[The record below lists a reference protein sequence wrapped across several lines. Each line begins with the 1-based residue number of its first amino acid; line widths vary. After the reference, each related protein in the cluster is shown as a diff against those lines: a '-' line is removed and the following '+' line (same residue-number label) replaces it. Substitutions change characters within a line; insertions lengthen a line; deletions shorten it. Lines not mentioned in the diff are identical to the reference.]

1 MVGRYDCL
9 KQKQHVPN
17 WKAATVNLKNLLFR
31 PYTDASVGHHCTM
44 DQDHGINAT
53 LDMSKLI
60 RMCRPALEQKKH
72 ICARLRIQ
80 NTDRVTGAL
89 LGSEITRRYGEK
101 GLPEDTISLSFV
113 GSAGQSFGAFIPKG
127 LTLSLEGDANDYVG
141 KGLSGGKIIVSP
153 PRGSVFPAEDNIII
167 GNVAFYGAT
176 SGEAYINGTAGER
189 FCVRNSGATAVV
201 EGVGNHGCEY
211 MTGGRV
217 LILGS
222 TGRNFAAGMS
232 GGIAYVYDLEPAKC
246 NPDLVKLEDLTDPD
260 EQQFVK
266 SLLEKHVAYTDSNLG
281 HMLLENWE
289 DTVSRI
295 TKVIPE
301 AYEEMVSLI
310 AQAQAEGHSEEEAHM
325 IAFEQKHGKKK

>member
-1 MVGRYDCL
+1 MCHLNTCPYGVCTQDEKLRKRFKGKPEYIVNFMRFVAQDLREIMARLGFHTIDEMVGRYDCL

-127 LTLSLEGDANDYVG
+127 LTLSLEGDANDYVARACPAAR
-141 KGLSGGKIIVSP
+141 SSYRR
-153 PRGSVFPAEDNIII
+153 RGAPSSRRKTTSSS
-167 GNVAFYGAT
+167 AT
-176 SGEAYINGTAGER
+176 SPSTARRAAKPTSTARQANGSA
-189 FCVRNSGATAVV
+189 SATAA
-201 EGVGNHGCEY
+201 
-211 MTGGRV
+211 RQP
-217 LILGS
+217 S
-222 TGRNFAAGMS
+222 S
-232 GGIAYVYDLEPAKC
+232 
-246 NPDLVKLEDLTDPD
+246 
-260 EQQFVK
+260 
-266 SLLEKHVAYTDSNLG
+266 
-281 HMLLENWE
+281 
-289 DTVSRI
+289 
-295 TKVIPE
+295 KV
-301 AYEEMVSLI
+301 
-310 AQAQAEGHSEEEAHM
+310 
-325 IAFEQKHGKKK
+325 

>member
-1 MVGRYDCL
+1 
-9 KQKQHVPN
+9 
-17 WKAATVNLKNLLFR
+17 
-31 PYTDASVGHHCTM
+31 
-44 DQDHGINAT
+44 
-53 LDMSKLI
+53 
-60 RMCRPALEQKKH
+60 
-72 ICARLRIQ
+72 
-80 NTDRVTGAL
+80 
-89 LGSEITRRYGEK
+89 
-101 GLPEDTISLSFV
+101 
-113 GSAGQSFGAFIPKG
+113 
-127 LTLSLEGDANDYVG
+127 
-141 KGLSGGKIIVSP
+141 
-153 PRGSVFPAEDNIII
+153 
-167 GNVAFYGAT
+167 
-176 SGEAYINGTAGER
+176 
-189 FCVRNSGATAVV
+189 
-201 EGVGNHGCEY
+201 

-310 AQAQAEGHSEEEAHM
+310 AQAQAQAEGHSEEEAHM